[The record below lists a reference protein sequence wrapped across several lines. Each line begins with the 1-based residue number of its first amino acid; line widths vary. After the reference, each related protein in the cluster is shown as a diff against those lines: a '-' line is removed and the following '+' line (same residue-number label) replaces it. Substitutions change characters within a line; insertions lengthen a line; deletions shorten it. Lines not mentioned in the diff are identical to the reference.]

1 MKTGGYLNTLACEI
15 KLSRDAPNTM
25 ELIKTHHP
33 AGEEEMAARVNDAGG
48 AENGLKGLSDKLH
61 AALATKAGTFPPGH
75 AVHMLTRRDCI
86 EFVYG
91 LFVKAPLQ
99 GAMMEQQALRRLQQA
114 VDDRTCG
121 RFATAEEDYNYRV
134 DLVFPGCG
142 VQVKPISYKRK
153 AEREPWM
160 MRKALEC
167 NKGFGLPV
175 YWLYYDGSYDAGF
188 RWVNL
193 DEVVASVKAEYD
205 IVAAAAFESPV
216 VVRDFLMDACRFD
229 AAMLGRLEAAESADA
244 FTDACI
250 RDHIAENYDGDLA
263 CFAAKVE
270 NEGVGYYVNSYSWI
284 PGVTSVSL
292 EMWLGEHEEE
302 IEALRRADGSY
313 GF

>member
-1 MKTGGYLNTLACEI
+1 M
-15 KLSRDAPNTM
+15 
-25 ELIKTHHP
+25 HHP
-33 AGEEEMAARVNDAGG
+33 ESEEAMAALVNEAGG
-48 AENGLKGLSDKLH
+48 AANGIHGLSAKLS
-61 AALATKAGTFPPGH
+61 AALAAKTTTFPPGH
-75 AVHMLTRRDCI
+75 AVHMLTRRDCA
-86 EFVYG
+86 EFVYA

-99 GAMMEQQALRRLQQA
+99 GAMMEQQALRRLQAA
-114 VDDRTCG
+114 VDDPTCG

-167 NKGFGLPV
+167 NKGFGVPV
-175 YWLYYDGSYDAGF
+175 YWLYYDGSYDDGF
-188 RWVNL
+188 KWVNL
-193 DEVVASVKAEYD
+193 DEVAASVKAEYA
-205 IVAAAAFESPV
+205 VATEVAFETPE
-216 VVRDFLMDACRFD
+216 VVRDFLMDSCRFD
-229 AAMLGRLEAAESADA
+229 AGMIGRLEAAESADA

-250 RDHIAENYDGDLA
+250 RDHIIKNYDGDLA

-292 EMWLGEHEEE
+292 EMWLGEHEAE
-302 IEALRRADGSY
+302 IEAFQRADGSY